1 MKFIYVSL
9 VILLLF
15 VTNRWYKKRYEK
27 REEEINRENLV
38 MKLKSDQEIMTLKQ
52 DNLNNEIESINRD
65 LVSTTMA
72 VIKRDEL
79 LGSIKLKLQQAA
91 GRTGINEVLKI
102 IDENIEKNGGWELF
116 QDAFDNMDRDFLKKM
131 KELHPLLTPNDLKLC
146 VYLRLNLSSKEIAP
160 MLNISPQSVEI
171 KRFRLRKKIG
181 LNHEENLTDYILSV

>member
-1 MKFIYVSL
+1 
-9 VILLLF
+9 
-15 VTNRWYKKRYEK
+15 
-27 REEEINRENLV
+27 

-131 KELHPLLTPNDLKLC
+131 KELHHLLTPNDLKLC

-160 MLNISPQSVEI
+160 MLNIAPQSVEI